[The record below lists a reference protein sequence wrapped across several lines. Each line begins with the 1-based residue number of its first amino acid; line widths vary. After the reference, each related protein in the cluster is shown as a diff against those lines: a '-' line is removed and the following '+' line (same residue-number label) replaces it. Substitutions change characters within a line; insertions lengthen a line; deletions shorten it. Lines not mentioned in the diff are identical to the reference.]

1 MAITTV
7 LETRVQAGS
16 ADLVEQHAPTTG
28 DDNNPPDEPQESPP
42 EGPVSNGRRL
52 EHDHSP
58 NMGIRPGS
66 SKLQVATLMT
76 CLCACVFIAALD
88 ITIVTTALP
97 TIANQFASNAGYTW
111 IGTSFT
117 LAHTASTPSWGKVS
131 DIWGRKPM
139 LMGANAIFFAGS
151 LMCAL
156 VGDMD
161 SFIAGRV
168 LQGLGAG
175 GMQTIVN
182 ICISDLFS
190 QRDRGF
196 YYGLTSVVWALAS
209 GVGPVMGGVFTS
221 RLSWRWCFWIN
232 LPITGAVFPL
242 LFFTLKMPNPKTPM
256 RAGLKAID
264 WTGSFLIIGGAL
276 MLLIGLHLGG
286 VHDPWHSATV
296 VCLIVFGFVAGGLFV
311 VNEWK
316 LAEYPVIP
324 LHLFRTWSSSA
335 AYSLCFLHAFAFMGV
350 AYYLPLYFQAVL
362 LASPLMSGVYLL
374 PFIVSSSI
382 SAALTGVYIQRSG
395 RYLPAVYTGLVAM
408 TLGIGLLANLEV
420 DADWVKMVIY
430 QLIGGAGFG
439 MNLEGPLLAV
449 QADVQV
455 RDVATA
461 TAVMG
466 FIRTIS
472 TAISIVLGGVVFQN
486 EMGRRKGMLENGL
499 GPDLAQL
506 LDGGSAAANVEL
518 VRSLPPGQRVI
529 ARRAFYEST
538 RSMWIM
544 YVCFSALG
552 LLLGG
557 FIKGH
562 PLKKEHEVTEVGLRN
577 LTERQ
582 RSGSREDSPMQ
593 GEVG

>member
-1 MAITTV
+1 
-7 LETRVQAGS
+7 
-16 ADLVEQHAPTTG
+16 
-28 DDNNPPDEPQESPP
+28 
-42 EGPVSNGRRL
+42 
-52 EHDHSP
+52 
-58 NMGIRPGS
+58 
-66 SKLQVATLMT
+66 
-76 CLCACVFIAALD
+76 
-88 ITIVTTALP
+88 
-97 TIANQFASNAGYTW
+97 
-111 IGTSFT
+111 
-117 LAHTASTPSWGKVS
+117 
-131 DIWGRKPM
+131 
-139 LMGANAIFFAGS
+139 
-151 LMCAL
+151 
-156 VGDMD
+156 
-161 SFIAGRV
+161 
-168 LQGLGAG
+168 
-175 GMQTIVN
+175 
-182 ICISDLFS
+182 
-190 QRDRGF
+190 
-196 YYGLTSVVWALAS
+196 
-209 GVGPVMGGVFTS
+209 
-221 RLSWRWCFWIN
+221 
-232 LPITGAVFPL
+232 
-242 LFFTLKMPNPKTPM
+242 MPNPKTPI

-395 RYLPAVYTGLVAM
+395 RYLPAMYTGLVAM

-420 DADWVKMVIY
+420 DADWAKMVIY

-499 GPDLAQL
+499 GPELAQL

-529 ARRAFYEST
+529 ARQAFYEST

-544 YVCFSALG
+544 VS
-552 LLLGG
+552 
-557 FIKGH
+557 H
-562 PLKKEHEVTEVGLRN
+562 
-577 LTERQ
+577 
-582 RSGSREDSPMQ
+582 GSRDERDTHW
-593 GEVG
+593 G